1 MIPWLAL
8 NIERLALTS
17 ALGICLTV
25 SPVVAETLSGQLP
38 SLLSKHERIIAA
50 KEDMIA
56 SKHALQEAV
65 GAWLP
70 TLDATL
76 NLGTEVQIKPG
87 SDDTDAGLHNVEFA
101 ATQLIYDFGST
112 GSSIDTAKLTLRQ
125 SELFLESRSCIRSGS
140 SLCELAYYSPDSQ
153 ACQAVRKQYQEA
165 NGNGTVSG

>member
-76 NLGTEVQIKPG
+76 NLGTENQTKP
-87 SDDTDAGLHNVEFA
+87 SADDGLRLIPCWGPLTNDSVNDIWHCESGLHLPTEHA
-101 ATQLIYDFGST
+101 LRLLIQ
-112 GSSIDTAKLTLRQ
+112 K
-125 SELFLESRSCIRSGS
+125 ES
-140 SLCELAYYSPDSQ
+140 D
-153 ACQAVRKQYQEA
+153 
-165 NGNGTVSG
+165 